1 MAARNSL
8 PDFSG
13 VAPELRIDQ
22 LRTDRLRIDRLRK
35 RADFL
40 AAARHMRRV
49 CGAVTLEM
57 APTPPDQ
64 VPSPQT
70 LRLGFTASKKIGNAV
85 ARNRA
90 KRRLRA
96 AAYALL
102 PLSGRAGH
110 DYVLVARAGI
120 LARDFAA
127 LKDDIAEAAQAA
139 HRKLDAQSAP
149 DRA

>member
-8 PDFSG
+8 PEG
-13 VAPELRIDQ
+13 AGAAR
-22 LRTDRLRIDRLRK
+22 RLRIERLRK

-40 AAARHMRRV
+40 AAARHLRRV
-49 CGAVTLEM
+49 SGAITLEL
-57 APTPPDQ
+57 APTPQKARNPE
-64 VPSPQT
+64 T

-102 PLSGRAGH
+102 PLSGREGH
-110 DYVLVARAGI
+110 DYVLIARQGI

-127 LKDDIAEAAQAA
+127 LKDDIAEAARAA
-139 HRKLDAQSAP
+139 HVKLDAAARPSA
-149 DRA
+149 

>member
-1 MAARNSL
+1 MAAKNSL
-8 PDFSG
+8 PEPF
-13 VAPELRIDQ
+13 AAA
-22 LRTDRLRIDRLRK
+22 TALRIDRLKK
-35 RADFL
+35 RGDFL
-40 AAARHMRRV
+40 AAARHLRRV
-49 CGAVTLEM
+49 AGAVTLEM
-57 APTPPDQ
+57 VPTPDP
-64 VPSPQT
+64 VRAAGT

-120 LARDFAA
+120 LVRDFAA
-127 LKDDIAEAAQAA
+127 LKDDIAEAARAA
-139 HRKLDAQSAP
+139 HRKLDAQSAQ
-149 DRA
+149 D

>member
-1 MAARNSL
+1 MAARSSL
-8 PDFSG
+8 PDPTG
-13 VAPELRIDQ
+13 AAQKLRIE
-22 LRTDRLRIDRLRK
+22 RLRK

-40 AAARHMRRV
+40 AAARHLRRV
-49 CGAVTLEM
+49 AGAITLEM
-57 APTPPDQ
+57 APTPDKARARE
-64 VPSPQT
+64 T

-102 PLSGRAGH
+102 PLSGREGH
-110 DYVLVARAGI
+110 DYVLIARQGI

-127 LKDDIAEAAQAA
+127 LKNDIAEAARAA
-139 HRKLDAQSAP
+139 HQKLDAATRPSA
-149 DRA
+149 

>member
-1 MAARNSL
+1 MAARSSL
-8 PDFSG
+8 PDTP
-13 VAPELRIDQ
+13 APGLPIEG
-22 LRTDRLRIDRLRK
+22 LRIDRLRK

-40 AAARHMRRV
+40 AAARTLRRV
-49 CGAVTLEM
+49 VGVVTLEM
-57 APTPPDQ
+57 APTPAPCAN
-64 VPSPQT
+64 T

-120 LARDFAA
+120 LVRDFSA
-127 LKDDIAEAAQAA
+127 LKGDITEAARAA
-139 HRKLDAQSAP
+139 HRKLDAQSTGSNQV
-149 DRA
+149 

>member
-1 MAARNSL
+1 MAARSSL
-8 PDFSG
+8 PDIPALG
-13 VAPELRIDQ
+13 LQIKG
-22 LRTDRLRIDRLRK
+22 LRIDRLRK

-40 AAARHMRRV
+40 AAARTLRRV
-49 CGAVTLEM
+49 VGSVTLEM
-57 APTPPDQ
+57 APTPE
-64 VPSPQT
+64 PSDNT

-120 LARDFAA
+120 LVRDFSA
-127 LKDDIAEAAQAA
+127 LKGDIAEATRAA
-139 HRKLDAQSAP
+139 HRKLDAQSTGNQV
-149 DRA
+149 

>member
-1 MAARNSL
+1 MAARN
-8 PDFSG
+8 FR
-13 VAPELRIDQ
+13 PEANGLRI
-22 LRTDRLRIDRLRK
+22 TRLRK

-40 AAARHMRRV
+40 AAARYLRRV
-49 CGAVTLEM
+49 SGVVTLEL
-57 APTPPDQ
+57 APTPDLTREPE
-64 VPSPQT
+64 T

-102 PLSGRAGH
+102 PLSGRPGH

-120 LARDFAA
+120 LTRDFMA
-127 LKDDIAEAAQAA
+127 LKGDIAEAARAA
-139 HRKLDAQSAP
+139 HRKLDAPAL
-149 DRA
+149 

>member
-8 PDFSG
+8 PDTQR
-13 VAPELRIDQ
+13 PRIG
-22 LRTDRLRIDRLRK
+22 RLRK

-40 AAARHMRRV
+40 AAARHLRRV
-49 CGAVTLEM
+49 AGVVTLEI
-57 APTPPDQ
+57 APTPDLAQ
-64 VPSPQT
+64 EPQT

-96 AAYALL
+96 AAYAAL
-102 PLSGRAGH
+102 PLSGRPGH

-120 LARDFAA
+120 LTRDFAA
-127 LKDDIAEAAQAA
+127 LKGDIAEAARAA
-139 HRKLDAQSAP
+139 HRKLDAS
-149 DRA
+149 

>member
-1 MAARNSL
+1 MAARNS
-8 PDFSG
+8 PPKSQG
-13 VAPELRIDQ
+13 LRIA
-22 LRTDRLRIDRLRK
+22 RLRK

-40 AAARHMRRV
+40 AAARHLRRV
-49 CGAVTLEM
+49 SGVVTLEM
-57 APTPPDQ
+57 APTP
-64 VPSPQT
+64 VLLRENET

-102 PLSGRAGH
+102 PLSGRSGH

-120 LARDFAA
+120 LTRDFTA
-127 LKDDIAEAAQAA
+127 LKGDIADAARAA
-139 HRKLDAQSAP
+139 HLKLDASAS
-149 DRA
+149 

>member
-8 PDFSG
+8 PDILSVAEVG
-13 VAPELRIDQ
+13 VAK
-22 LRTDRLRIDRLRK
+22 RLRIDRLKK

-40 AAARHMRRV
+40 AAARYLRRV
-49 CGAVTLEM
+49 AGAVTLEM
-57 APTPPDQ
+57 APTPDP
-64 VPSPQT
+64 VRAPQT

-127 LKDDIAEAAQAA
+127 LKDDIAEAARTA
-139 HRKLDAQSAP
+139 HRKLDAASTP
-149 DRA
+149 DKV

>member
-8 PDFSG
+8 PDFAG
-13 VAPELRIDQ
+13 VAPELRTDQ

-35 RADFL
+35 RANFL

-127 LKDDIAEAAQAA
+127 LKDDITEAARAA
-139 HRKLDAQSAP
+139 HRKLDALSTP

>member
-1 MAARNSL
+1 MAARNSP
-8 PDFSG
+8 PDSPSA
-13 VAPELRIDQ
+13 APKLRIDH
-22 LRTDRLRIDRLRK
+22 LRK

-64 VPSPQT
+64 IHNPQT
-70 LRLGFTASKKIGNAV
+70 MRLGFTASKKIGNAV

-127 LKDDIAEAAQAA
+127 LKDDIAEAARAA
-139 HRKLDAQSAP
+139 HRKLDAQSTP

>member
-8 PDFSG
+8 PDT
-13 VAPELRIDQ
+13 AIAAKKLRIE
-22 LRTDRLRIDRLRK
+22 RLRK

-40 AAARHMRRV
+40 AAARHLRRV
-49 CGAVTLEM
+49 AGSITLEM
-57 APTPPDQ
+57 SPTPEPART
-64 VPSPQT
+64 PET

-102 PLSGRAGH
+102 PLSGREGH
-110 DYVLVARAGI
+110 DYVLVARQGI
-120 LARDFAA
+120 LVRDFAA
-127 LKDDIAEAAQAA
+127 LRNDIAEAARAA
-139 HRKLDAQSAP
+139 HLKLDAAP
-149 DRA
+149 

>member
-1 MAARNSL
+1 MAARNSP
-8 PDFSG
+8 PD
-13 VAPELRIDQ
+13 PQ
-22 LRTDRLRIDRLRK
+22 TLRIDRLKK

-40 AAARHMRRV
+40 AAARHLRRV
-49 CGAVTLEM
+49 AGVVTLEM
-57 APTPPDQ
+57 APTPLPMQ
-64 VPSPQT
+64 ALST

-102 PLSGRAGH
+102 PLSGRPGH

-120 LARDFAA
+120 LTRDFLA
-127 LKDDIAEAAQAA
+127 LKGDIAEAARTA
-139 HRKLDAQSAP
+139 HRKLDAARPIDDESV
-149 DRA
+149 

>member
-8 PDFSG
+8 PD
-13 VAPELRIDQ
+13 AQEPRIA
-22 LRTDRLRIDRLRK
+22 RLRK

-40 AAARHMRRV
+40 AAARHLRRV
-49 CGAVTLEM
+49 VGVVTLEL
-57 APTPPDQ
+57 APTPALAREIA
-64 VPSPQT
+64 T

-96 AAYALL
+96 AAYAAL
-102 PLSGRAGH
+102 PLLGRPGH

-120 LARDFAA
+120 LTRDFLA
-127 LKDDIAEAAQAA
+127 LKGDIAEAARAA
-139 HRKLDAQSAP
+139 HKKLDAP
-149 DRA
+149 L

>member
-8 PDFSG
+8 PEG
-13 VAPELRIDQ
+13 AGAAR
-22 LRTDRLRIDRLRK
+22 RLRIERLRK

-40 AAARHMRRV
+40 AAARHLRRV
-49 CGAVTLEM
+49 SGAIILEL
-57 APTPPDQ
+57 APTPQKARNPE
-64 VPSPQT
+64 T

-102 PLSGRAGH
+102 PLSGREGH
-110 DYVLVARAGI
+110 DYVLIARQGI

-127 LKDDIAEAAQAA
+127 LKDDIAEAARAA
-139 HRKLDAQSAP
+139 HVKLDAAARPSA
-149 DRA
+149 

>member
-8 PDFSG
+8 PDPFGS
-13 VAPELRIDQ
+13 APG
-22 LRTDRLRIDRLRK
+22 LRIDRLKK
-35 RADFL
+35 RGDFL
-40 AAARHMRRV
+40 AAARHLRRV
-49 CGAVTLEM
+49 AGAVTLEM
-57 APTPPDQ
+57 APTPETLRR
-64 VPSPQT
+64 PQT

-85 ARNRA
+85 ARNLA

-120 LARDFAA
+120 LVRDFAT
-127 LKDDIAEAAQAA
+127 LKNDIAEAAQAA
-139 HRKLDAQSAP
+139 HRKLDVQSTQGKV
-149 DRA
+149 

>member
-1 MAARNSL
+1 
-8 PDFSG
+8 
-13 VAPELRIDQ
+13 LRIE
-22 LRTDRLRIDRLRK
+22 RLKNRR
-35 RADFL
+35 DFL
-40 AAARHMRRV
+40 AAARYLRRV
-49 CGAVTLEM
+49 AGAVTLEM
-57 APTPPDQ
+57 APTPDPDRAAG
-64 VPSPQT
+64 T

-120 LARDFAA
+120 LARNFAA
-127 LKDDIAEAAQAA
+127 LKDDIGEATRAA
-139 HRKLDAQSAP
+139 HRKLDAQSAQ
-149 DRA
+149 D

>member
-1 MAARNSL
+1 MSHWKWPPPPSL
-8 PDFSG
+8 S
-13 VAPELRIDQ
+13 
-22 LRTDRLRIDRLRK
+22 RT
-35 RADFL
+35 
-40 AAARHMRRV
+40 
-49 CGAVTLEM
+49 
-57 APTPPDQ
+57 
-64 VPSPQT
+64 PQT

-120 LARDFAA
+120 LVRDFAA
-127 LKDDIAEAAQAA
+127 LKDDIAEAARTA
-139 HRKLDAQSAP
+139 HRKLDAQVH
-149 DRA
+149 RKTKV